1 MSYPNSIRTS
11 VGKYRLVLSLCS
23 RIQCRNL
30 YSLRSSK
37 SDEIVQQ
44 CMKPS
49 KSQSSTDALKI
60 LIFGT
65 DRKLY
70 HNRIK
75 YLMYRLRDLRRIIP
89 TATTGKNGIRLM
101 RAKTLIC
108 ILLTK

>member
-1 MSYPNSIRTS
+1 MYETLE
-11 VGKYRLVLSLCS
+11 VAEQYRCFEDFDFRDS
-23 RIQCRNL
+23 RQ
-30 YSLRSSK
+30 
-37 SDEIVQQ
+37 
-44 CMKPS
+44 M
-49 KSQSSTDALKI
+49 TD
-60 LIFGT
+60 FY
-65 DRKLY
+65 RKLY